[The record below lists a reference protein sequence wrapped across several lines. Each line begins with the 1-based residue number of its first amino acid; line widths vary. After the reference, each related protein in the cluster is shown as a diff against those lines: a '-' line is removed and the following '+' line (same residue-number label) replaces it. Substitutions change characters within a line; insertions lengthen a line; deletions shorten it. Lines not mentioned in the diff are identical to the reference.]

1 MKFVIAAKRIEWEIF
16 CNKGEELSGWGGE
29 MTKNDAEH
37 HKRGI
42 TPSIYGQVT

>member
-1 MKFVIAAKRIEWEIF
+1 MIRV
-16 CNKGEELSGWGGE
+16 GGGE